1 MTLCDNKEE
10 STIKLKTVLYLII
23 VLLTGCETSDNST
36 PIQNE
41 FSYQFS
47 SDAEGWAGD
56 FADYPQGAESFYELL
71 FEYSILPYPLDE
83 TNGSLKISGNNHSD
97 DLFMFIKKKIS
108 GLMPNASY
116 QLIFTVEFAS
126 NVADGMVGIGGS
138 PGEGVTIKAGATQVE
153 PVKELDAYDNYYRMN
168 IDKSNQSQGGE
179 DMMVIGDFSN
189 DTDQNVYTLKSVT
202 SQTPFQVQANSD
214 GELWLVVGSDSGF
227 EGTTSIYYSKIEV
240 LLN

>member
-1 MTLCDNKEE
+1 M
-10 STIKLKTVLYLII
+10 
-23 VLLTGCETSDNST
+23 
-36 PIQNE
+36 
-41 FSYQFS
+41 
-47 SDAEGWAGD
+47 
-56 FADYPQGAESFYELL
+56 
-71 FEYSILPYPLDE
+71 
-83 TNGSLKISGNNHSD
+83 
-97 DLFMFIKKKIS
+97 
-108 GLMPNASY
+108 
-116 QLIFTVEFAS
+116 
-126 NVADGMVGIGGS
+126 
-138 PGEGVTIKAGATQVE
+138 E

>member
-1 MTLCDNKEE
+1 M
-10 STIKLKTVLYLII
+10 
-23 VLLTGCETSDNST
+23 
-36 PIQNE
+36 
-41 FSYQFS
+41 
-47 SDAEGWAGD
+47 
-56 FADYPQGAESFYELL
+56 
-71 FEYSILPYPLDE
+71 
-83 TNGSLKISGNNHSD
+83 
-97 DLFMFIKKKIS
+97 
-108 GLMPNASY
+108 
-116 QLIFTVEFAS
+116 
-126 NVADGMVGIGGS
+126 
-138 PGEGVTIKAGATQVE
+138 E

-227 EGTTSIYYSKIEV
+227 EGTASIYYSKIEV